1 MGRRGLL
8 GVWRML
14 GSGGE
19 LEMNWMG
26 WEVDESVMREL

>member
-1 MGRRGLL
+1 MGQRGLR

-19 LEMNWMG
+19 A
-26 WEVDESVMREL
+26 ELDGFRDGVVHGSIFCM